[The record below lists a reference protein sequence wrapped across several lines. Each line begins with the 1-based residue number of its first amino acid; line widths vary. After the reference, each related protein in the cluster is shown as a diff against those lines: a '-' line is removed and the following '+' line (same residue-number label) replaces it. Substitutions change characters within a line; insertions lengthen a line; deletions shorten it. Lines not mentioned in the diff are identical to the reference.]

1 MSRTATPQGP
11 SGDFATSRRGGLTAT
26 EIHEIEAHRAKERPT
41 PWSAL
46 ARRYGRCEADIRAL
60 FAPPPS
66 VSSEEPWPFG
76 EASEGVQM
84 IVREIAKVHGVSLA
98 QMAAPQGGTRVANM
112 KVWKAQRA
120 SYVAA
125 KRVGNLTM
133 MQLEG
138 VFRRD
143 KASLTRS
150 MSLAA

>member
-1 MSRTATPQGP
+1 MSKTAIQQGP
-11 SGDFATSRRGGLTAT
+11 SGAFATSRRGGLTAT
-26 EIHEIEAHRAKERPT
+26 EIREIEAHRAKERPT

-60 FAPPPS
+60 FAPAPDQTD
-66 VSSEEPWPFG
+66 EPWPFG
-76 EASEGVQM
+76 EASQAVQA
-84 IVREIAKVHGVSLA
+84 IVREIAKVHGVTLA

-143 KASLTRS
+143 KASITRS
-150 MSLAA
+150 MALAA